1 MKTQALNW
9 CPTSPVGAKS
19 FTGLKLDTRPAL
31 RLLLMVLAA
40 ALPAAAVSIITLWA
54 ISNGGL
60 VYVAAA
66 YWSVGLIFLA
76 LMVEDNATHGTLLA
90 GSGLALM
97 SLAWLSTRVAPEF
110 DVLAGFLLAAW
121 VAAPALRLLAARS
134 PLVDQ
139 DS

>member
-9 CPTSPVGAKS
+9 SPTSPAGAKS

-60 VYVAAA
+60 IYVAAA
-66 YWSVGLIFLA
+66 YWSAGLIFLA
-76 LMVEDNATHGTLLA
+76 LMVENSGERGFALA

-97 SLAWLSTRVAPEF
+97 ALAWLSSRVAPEF
-110 DVLAGFLLAAW
+110 GIVAGFLLAAW
-121 VAAPALRLLAARS
+121 VAAPVLRLLYARA

-139 DS
+139 DA